1 MVIDGNKAC
10 SMIYTTT
17 ILYHGKYYT
26 EEEMD
31 IDFQTAEQ
39 DVLIAFSDDADNF
52 HKYVPVVEQMLNSM
66 KVS

>member
-1 MVIDGNKAC
+1 
-10 SMIYTTT
+10 MIYTTT

-31 IDFQTAEQ
+31 IDFQTAKQ